1 MDSFVGVFR
10 WMKLKPEWT
19 PPRKRG
25 QTLST
30 LHLMRVF
37 LSILALLTTS
47 FFSLAQSTEPCSADE
62 LHAAEMAASE
72 PYARNFDAVRAA
84 VQRLQASSNRNMDV
98 YTIPVVVHVI
108 HRGSSVGVEENISD
122 AQILSA
128 IDGMNDD
135 FRNRV
140 SDSEGADTF
149 IQFEMARRTPT
160 GEPTNGIVRVDGSS
174 VPGYAEHGISNGQD
188 DDAADQTAVKSLTTW
203 FGDDYINIFVVPEIN
218 GNDGGNGV
226 QGFAYLG
233 PTNDA
238 RDGIVVI
245 YNAFG
250 LVGELKPG
258 RTLNKTITHEMG
270 HHLSL
275 YHTFSNTISCTS
287 ETNCET
293 QGDLVCDTPATIAN
307 TSGCI
312 NPTCDGAQVENYMD
326 YAQETCKN
334 MFSAGQ
340 RDRMRACLESSR
352 SSLLES
358 LGGMAVTERDL
369 TIAGLGN
376 VGESTCLPSLTPSV
390 IVTNFGT
397 QTVTGFE
404 LTASINGH
412 NPFTTV
418 HEESVSSGAS
428 VEVMLPELALA
439 ADTNELSL
447 EVRLLGNIQDDFAGN
462 DQSVQ
467 RIVLAQSDFWTMTLN
482 TDTWANEISWRI
494 ENSEGEAIMS
504 GGDYPINVAT
514 YESSGCVPVGC
525 YTLIMEDTNGD
536 GLCSIDFG
544 NDGTCDIGGSMSLTN
559 AAGDVLVELDNTN
572 NNYGS
577 MGSWEVCASEAT
589 EMDGCD
595 DLNSNGICDAAEV
608 SGCQDVT
615 ACNFTPG
622 AILDDGSCTFA
633 EQYYDCNGQ
642 CHCDEDGDGVCCELE
657 TEGCTNSD
665 ACNYAANASDDDGSC
680 EFTSCAGCTDP
691 SGCNYDA
698 SATISSGCDYPATHY
713 DCDGTCTNDLDGDGV
728 CDELEIEGCDDVTAC
743 DYDATATDNDGS
755 CTYAETYYDCNG
767 QCLQDID
774 GDGICNELE
783 VSGCQDQDACNFDAA
798 ATDSDGSCTYPET
811 YYNCEGV
818 CQNDYDGD
826 GVCDELEIAG
836 CDDVTAC
843 DYDATATDND
853 GSCTYPAEFYT
864 CDGCINDTDNDLVCD
879 ELEISGCQDII
890 ASNYNPEATDPPAS
904 GEECSYE
911 AGCTVEDACNYSP
924 AATVA
929 NNDLCFWAETYYDCY
944 GDCIQDSDGDG
955 VCDELEIAG
964 CDDASACNFQ
974 MDATDNDGSCEY
986 AETFFDCDGA
996 CLNDTDGDGVCDEL
1010 EIAGCEDADACNFD
1024 ATATD
1029 SDGSCTYA
1037 EPYYDCEGNCLND
1050 LDGDG
1055 ICDEVDDEVS
1065 TDNVGDFSEAPA
1077 LNLFPNP
1084 MSPEH
1089 NMVFVSGL
1097 DDDQT
1102 AIRVLASDGRIVWQ
1116 GTGIVKSPGVVG
1128 YPIRESIAPGTY
1140 FIQVGTPTP
1149 SGNIPLMVW

>member
-1 MDSFVGVFR
+1 
-10 WMKLKPEWT
+10 
-19 PPRKRG
+19 
-25 QTLST
+25 
-30 LHLMRVF
+30 MRVF

-312 NPTCDGAQVENYMD
+312 SPTCDGAQVENYMD

-404 LTASINGH
+404 LAASINGH

>member
-1 MDSFVGVFR
+1 
-10 WMKLKPEWT
+10 
-19 PPRKRG
+19 
-25 QTLST
+25 
-30 LHLMRVF
+30 MRVF
-37 LSILALLTTS
+37 FSILALLTTS
-47 FFSLAQSTEPCSADE
+47 FFSLSQTTEPCSADA
-62 LHAAEMAASE
+62 LHAVEMATSE

-98 YTIPVVVHVI
+98 YTLPVVVHVI
-108 HRGSSVGVEENISD
+108 HRGSPVGVEENISEE
-122 AQILSA
+122 QILSA

-149 IQFEMARRTPT
+149 IQFEMARRTPD
-160 GEPTNGIVRVDGSS
+160 GDPTNGIVRVNGNS
-174 VPGYAEHGISNGQD
+174 VPGYAQHGISNGQD

-203 FGDDYINIFVVPEIN
+203 YGDDYINIFVVPEIN
-218 GNDGGNGV
+218 GNDGGNGI

-238 RDGIVVI
+238 RDGLVVL

-258 RTLNKTITHEMG
+258 RILNKTVTHEMG

-275 YHTFSNTISCTS
+275 YHTFSNTMSCTS

-293 QGDLVCDTPATIAN
+293 QGDLVCDTPPTIAN
-307 TSGCI
+307 SFGCTT
-312 NPTCDGAQVENYMD
+312 PTCDGAQVENYMD

-334 MFSAGQ
+334 MFTAGQ

-358 LGGMAVTERDL
+358 LGGLAVTDRDL

-404 LTASINGH
+404 LTTSVNGH
-412 NPFTTV
+412 NPFTTI
-418 HEESVSSGAS
+418 HEESVEAGSS

-439 ADTNELSL
+439 ADTNELNL
-447 EVRLLGNIQDDFAGN
+447 EVRLLGNVQDDFPEN

-467 RIVLAQSDFWTMTLN
+467 RIVLAQSDYWTMTLI

-494 ENSEGEAIMS
+494 EDSEGEAIMH
-504 GGDYPINVAT
+504 GGDYPVNVAPINSAT
-514 YESSGCVPVGC
+514 YVSSGCVPVGC

-544 NDGTCDIGGSMSLTN
+544 DDGICDIGGSMMLTN
-559 AAGDVLVELDNTN
+559 AAGDVLVELDNTTN
-572 NNYGS
+572 DYGYA
-577 MGSWEVCASEAT
+577 GSWEVCASEVS
-589 EMDGCD
+589 EMEGCAD
-595 DLNSNGICDAAEV
+595 ENNNGICDAAEV

-622 AILDDGSCTFA
+622 AIL
-633 EQYYDCNGQ
+633 
-642 CHCDEDGDGVCCELE
+642 
-657 TEGCTNSD
+657 
-665 ACNYAANASDDDGSC
+665 DDGSC

-713 DCDGTCTNDLDGDGV
+713 NCDGTCTNDL
-728 CDELEIEGCDDVTAC
+728 
-743 DYDATATDNDGS
+743 
-755 CTYAETYYDCNG
+755 
-767 QCLQDID
+767 
-774 GDGICNELE
+774 
-783 VSGCQDQDACNFDAA
+783 
-798 ATDSDGSCTYPET
+798 
-811 YYNCEGV
+811 
-818 CQNDYDGD
+818 
-826 GVCDELEIAG
+826 
-836 CDDVTAC
+836 
-843 DYDATATDND
+843 
-853 GSCTYPAEFYT
+853 
-864 CDGCINDTDNDLVCD
+864 
-879 ELEISGCQDII
+879 
-890 ASNYNPEATDPPAS
+890 
-904 GEECSYE
+904 
-911 AGCTVEDACNYSP
+911 
-924 AATVA
+924 
-929 NNDLCFWAETYYDCY
+929 
-944 GDCIQDSDGDG
+944 DGDG

-974 MDATDNDGSCEY
+974 TEATDNDGSCEY

-996 CLNDTDGDGVCDEL
+996 CMNDTDGDGVCDEL
-1010 EIAGCEDADACNFD
+1010 EIAGCDDADACNFD

-1029 SDGSCTYA
+1029 SDGSCIYA
-1037 EPYYDCEGNCLND
+1037 DPYYDCEGNCLND
-1050 LDGDG
+1050 LDEDG

-1102 AIRVLASDGRIVWQ
+1102 AIRVLASDGRVVWQ

-1140 FIQVGTPTP
+1140 FIQVGTSTP

>member
-1 MDSFVGVFR
+1 MDSSVGVFR
-10 WMKLKPEWT
+10 WMKLKPSG
-19 PPRKRG
+19 PRPVSEVKPY
-25 QTLST
+25 QHSISC
-30 LHLMRVF
+30 VF
-37 LSILALLTTS
+37 S
-47 FFSLAQSTEPCSADE
+47 FPSSPCSPRASSLFQSTEPCSADE

-84 VQRLQASSNRNMDV
+84 VQRLQASSSRNMDV

-149 IQFEMARRTPT
+149 IQFEMARRTPA
-160 GEPTNGIVRVDGSS
+160 GEPTNGIVRVDGSG

-203 FGDDYINIFVVPEIN
+203 YGDDYINIFVVPEIN

-275 YHTFSNTISCTS
+275 YHTFSNTTSCTS

-312 NPTCDGAQVENYMD
+312 SPTCDGAQVENYMD

-404 LTASINGH
+404 LTASINGQT
-412 NPFTTV
+412 PFTTV

-439 ADTNELSL
+439 ADTNILSL
-447 EVRLLGNIQDDFAGN
+447 EVRLLGNVQDDFAGN

-514 YESSGCVPVGC
+514 YESSAVR
-525 YTLIMEDTNGD
+525 
-536 GLCSIDFG
+536 S
-544 NDGTCDIGGSMSLTN
+544 GGMLH
-559 AAGDVLVELDNTN
+559 LD
-572 NNYGS
+572 
-577 MGSWEVCASEAT
+577 
-589 EMDGCD
+589 
-595 DLNSNGICDAAEV
+595 
-608 SGCQDVT
+608 
-615 ACNFTPG
+615 
-622 AILDDGSCTFA
+622 
-633 EQYYDCNGQ
+633 
-642 CHCDEDGDGVCCELE
+642 H
-657 TEGCTNSD
+657 
-665 ACNYAANASDDDGSC
+665 
-680 EFTSCAGCTDP
+680 
-691 SGCNYDA
+691 
-698 SATISSGCDYPATHY
+698 
-713 DCDGTCTNDLDGDGV
+713 
-728 CDELEIEGCDDVTAC
+728 
-743 DYDATATDNDGS
+743 
-755 CTYAETYYDCNG
+755 
-767 QCLQDID
+767 
-774 GDGICNELE
+774 
-783 VSGCQDQDACNFDAA
+783 
-798 ATDSDGSCTYPET
+798 
-811 YYNCEGV
+811 
-818 CQNDYDGD
+818 
-826 GVCDELEIAG
+826 
-836 CDDVTAC
+836 
-843 DYDATATDND
+843 
-853 GSCTYPAEFYT
+853 
-864 CDGCINDTDNDLVCD
+864 
-879 ELEISGCQDII
+879 
-890 ASNYNPEATDPPAS
+890 
-904 GEECSYE
+904 
-911 AGCTVEDACNYSP
+911 
-924 AATVA
+924 
-929 NNDLCFWAETYYDCY
+929 
-944 GDCIQDSDGDG
+944 
-955 VCDELEIAG
+955 
-964 CDDASACNFQ
+964 
-974 MDATDNDGSCEY
+974 
-986 AETFFDCDGA
+986 
-996 CLNDTDGDGVCDEL
+996 
-1010 EIAGCEDADACNFD
+1010 
-1024 ATATD
+1024 
-1029 SDGSCTYA
+1029 
-1037 EPYYDCEGNCLND
+1037 
-1050 LDGDG
+1050 
-1055 ICDEVDDEVS
+1055 
-1065 TDNVGDFSEAPA
+1065 
-1077 LNLFPNP
+1077 
-1084 MSPEH
+1084 
-1089 NMVFVSGL
+1089 
-1097 DDDQT
+1097 
-1102 AIRVLASDGRIVWQ
+1102 GRHQRRW
-1116 GTGIVKSPGVVG
+1116 
-1128 YPIRESIAPGTY
+1128 
-1140 FIQVGTPTP
+1140 
-1149 SGNIPLMVW
+1149 PLLH